1 MKIENS
7 TKPSAGTKT
16 GEVRSSTAG
25 KSAQPA
31 QPAQPAQTGGGASV
45 QLSKI
50 SAQLQS
56 SNDTSVFDVAR
67 VSQIKQAISDG
78 KFQINAAAIADRLI
92 SSARELV
99 DAERQG

>member
-7 TKPSAGTKT
+7 TKPSAGTKA

-31 QPAQPAQTGGGASV
+31 QTGGGASV
-45 QLSKI
+45 QLSNV

-56 SNDTSVFDVAR
+56 SNDTAVFDVAR

>member
-7 TKPSAGTKT
+7 IKPSAGTKISEART
-16 GEVRSSTAG
+16 SSSV
-25 KSAQPA
+25 KS
-31 QPAQPAQTGGGASV
+31 AQPAQTGGAASV
-45 QLSKI
+45 QLSET
-50 SAQLQS
+50 SAKLQS
-56 SNDTSVFDVAR
+56 SNDAAVFDVAR

-78 KFQINAAAIADRLI
+78 KFQINASAIADRLI

>member
-7 TKPSAGTKT
+7 TKPSAGTKIS
-16 GEVRSSTAG
+16 EARSSTSG
-25 KSAQPA
+25 KSVK
-31 QPAQPAQTGGGASV
+31 PAQTGGGASV
-45 QLSKI
+45 QLSEI

-56 SNDTSVFDVAR
+56 SNDTAVFDVAR